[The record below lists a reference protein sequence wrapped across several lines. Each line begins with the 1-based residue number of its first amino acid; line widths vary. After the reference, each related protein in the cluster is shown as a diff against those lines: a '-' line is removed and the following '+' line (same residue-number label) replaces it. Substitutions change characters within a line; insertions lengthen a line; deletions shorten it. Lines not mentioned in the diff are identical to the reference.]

1 MADCSQL
8 RPLCHACLTQPHS
21 AQDGPVFRIS
31 VSRGELGPFRV
42 KIRSASFNNISVAPW
57 VLRGVYVPDIVT
69 ILASLYFILG
79 DIDR

>member
-1 MADCSQL
+1 
-8 RPLCHACLTQPHS
+8 
-21 AQDGPVFRIS
+21 
-31 VSRGELGPFRV
+31 
-42 KIRSASFNNISVAPW
+42 